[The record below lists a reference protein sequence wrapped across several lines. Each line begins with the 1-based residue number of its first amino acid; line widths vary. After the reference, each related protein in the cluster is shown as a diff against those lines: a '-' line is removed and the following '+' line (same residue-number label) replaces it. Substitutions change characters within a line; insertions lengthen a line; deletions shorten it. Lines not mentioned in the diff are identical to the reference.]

1 MRNHSLDLLKFILAY
16 EVVML
21 HCSHPPYSIV
31 RPIVDSAVPCF
42 FMISGFLIYSEDI
55 NSYQE
60 KLKRAIRKIAII
72 LIWSSLL
79 CGLNDFYRLIVYH
92 DIGNFTATALFDFVM
107 FNENPFA
114 FHLWYISAYLYT
126 LVFYL
131 LLARKHIS
139 IRFSWIMG
147 LWLAGII
154 FVISYILSHHANIR
168 FIYVRNF
175 LFQGIPFFGMGML
188 LRKYNSLFNKLQM
201 WHLVIILLFAILFAI
216 VLKCIE
222 PYSIDTYIF
231 SGIIAFITLLLFSRH
246 NKENVSWLSTIGKE
260 DGLYIYILHP
270 FVMNMLKSDLV
281 MNNIGYSPYL
291 FSTIVFVL
299 TCIAIRLVR
308 ILCREMQ
315 RYVYVSIF

>member
-1 MRNHSLDLLKFILAY
+1 MRNNRLDLLKFILAY

-21 HCSHPPYSIV
+21 HCSQAPHSIV

-60 KLKRAIRKIAII
+60 KLKRAIKKITII
-72 LIWSSLL
+72 LLWSTLL
-79 CGLNDFYRLIVYH
+79 CGLNDFYKLIVYH
-92 DIGNFTATALFDFVM
+92 DIGNFTASALIDFIL

-131 LLARKHIS
+131 LLVPKSIS
-139 IRFSWIMG
+139 MRISWIMG

-154 FVISYILSHHANIR
+154 LVASYIVSHHANIR

-188 LRKYNSLFNKLQM
+188 LKKYDSFFHKLQM
-201 WHLVIILLFAILFAI
+201 RQIVFLLLFVILFAI
-216 VLKCIE
+216 VIKSIE
-222 PYSIDTYIF
+222 LYSMETYVF
-231 SGIIAFITLLLFSRH
+231 SGLIAFITLLLFSNH
-246 NKENVSWLSTIGKE
+246 YKEKASWLSAIGKE
-260 DGLYIYILHP
+260 DGLYIYIFHP
-270 FVMNMLKSDLV
+270 LV
-281 MNNIGYSPYL
+281 MNLLKTDVVMSNIGYSPYL

-299 TCIAIRLVR
+299 TIIVIRLVR
-308 ILCREMQ
+308 IICKKMPLM
-315 RYVYVSIF
+315 YMSN

>member
-1 MRNHSLDLLKFILAY
+1 MRNHSLDLLKFIMAY

-21 HCSHPPYSIV
+21 HCSQAPYSIV

-60 KLKRAIRKIAII
+60 KLKRAIKKITII
-72 LIWSSLL
+72 LIWSTLL
-79 CGLNDFYRLIVYH
+79 CGLNDFYKLIVYH
-92 DIGNFTATALFDFVM
+92 DIGNFTSCALFDFIL

-131 LLARKHIS
+131 LLVPKLIS
-139 IRFSWIMG
+139 MRISWIMG

-154 FVISYILSHHANIR
+154 LVASYIVSHHANIR

-188 LRKYNSLFNKLQM
+188 LKKYDSFFHKLQM
-201 WHLVIILLFAILFAI
+201 RQIVFLLLFVILFAI
-216 VLKCIE
+216 VIKSIE
-222 PYSIDTYIF
+222 LYSMETYVF
-231 SGIIAFITLLLFSRH
+231 SGLIAFITLLLFSSH
-246 NKENVSWLSTIGKE
+246 YKEKVSWLSTIGKE
-260 DGLYIYILHP
+260 DGLYIYIFHP
-270 FVMNMLKSDLV
+270 LV
-281 MNNIGYSPYL
+281 MNLLKTDVVMSNIGYSPYL

-299 TCIAIRLVR
+299 TIIVIRLVR
-308 ILCREMQ
+308 ILCKKMQ
-315 RYVYVSIF
+315 LMYMSY

>member
-1 MRNHSLDLLKFILAY
+1 MRNHSLDLLKFIMAY

-21 HCSHPPYSIV
+21 HCSQAPYSIV

-60 KLKRAIRKIAII
+60 KMKRAIKKSAII
-72 LIWSSLL
+72 LLWSTLI
-79 CGLNDFYRLIVYH
+79 CGLNDFYKLIAYH
-92 DIGNFTATALFDFVM
+92 DVGNFTVNALCDFIL

-131 LLARKHIS
+131 LLVPKLIS
-139 IRFSWIMG
+139 MRISWIMG

-154 FVISYILSHHANIR
+154 LVASYIVSHHANIR

-188 LRKYNSLFNKLQM
+188 LKKYDSFFHKLQM
-201 WHLVIILLFAILFAI
+201 RQIVFLLLFVILFAI
-216 VLKCIE
+216 VIKGIE
-222 PYSIDTYIF
+222 FYSMETYVF
-231 SGIIAFITLLLFSRH
+231 SGLIAFITLLLFSNH
-246 NKENVSWLSTIGKE
+246 YKEKVSWLSAIGKE
-260 DGLYIYILHP
+260 DGLYIYIFHP
-270 FVMNMLKSDLV
+270 LV
-281 MNNIGYSPYL
+281 MNLLKTDVVMSNIGYSPYL

-299 TCIAIRLVR
+299 TIIVIRLVR
-308 ILCREMQ
+308 IICKKMPLM
-315 RYVYVSIF
+315 YMSN